1 MENKHTNYDANR
13 KKNLIFLLALFL
25 ILLFSSLASLKF
37 GTAKFSLSDFF
48 LGLLGKAS
56 DDKINLI
63 MINNRLPRILTSIV
77 AGAGLGLTGAILQV
91 ILQNNLASASTIGVS
106 QGASFG
112 AALAIVVFNL
122 SGAFQIPLLSFL
134 GSIIVASFI
143 LALSKFNN
151 IKAQGIVLAGVAISA
166 MLAGATTLIQYFAD
180 EVQLASLVYWTF
192 GDLGSTGYKDILLIF
207 IVVVLISIY
216 AIFHRWDYNA
226 LLAGD
231 NTATSLGLN
240 VDRLVIENTVLCCL
254 AASTIVSNI
263 GLVNFIGLIAPHIV
277 KIFVGNN
284 YIYVIP
290 GSILGGSIIL
300 VLSDLVSRMA
310 LSPVI
315 LPIGAITSFLGG
327 PIFLYLLLKERR

>member
-1 MENKHTNYDANR
+1 MENKPTDYKANK
-13 KKNLIFLLALFL
+13 KKNLIFLISLLL
-25 ILLFSSLASLKF
+25 ILVFSSLVSLKL
-37 GTAKFSLSDFF
+37 GTAKLSLSDLF
-48 LGLLGKAS
+48 LGIVGKAN
-56 DDKINLI
+56 DEKINLI
-63 MINNRLPRILTSIV
+63 MVNNRLPRVLTSIV

-112 AALAIVVFNL
+112 AALAIVVFNME
-122 SGAFQIPLLSFL
+122 GAFQIPILSFL
-134 GSIIVASFI
+134 GSIIVAFFI
-143 LALSKFNN
+143 LTLSKFNN
-151 IKAQGIVLAGVAISA
+151 IKAQGIVLAGVAISS

-180 EVQLASLVYWTF
+180 EVQLASIVYWTF
-192 GDLGSTGYKDILLIF
+192 GDLGSTGYKDILTIF
-207 IVVVLISIY
+207 VVVLLISIY

-226 LLAGD
+226 LLTGD
-231 NTATSLGLN
+231 STAISLGIN
-240 VDRLVIENTVLCCL
+240 VDKLVIENTILCCL

-277 KIFVGNN
+277 KMFVGNN
-284 YIYVIP
+284 YVYVIP
-290 GSILGGSIIL
+290 GSILGGAIIL